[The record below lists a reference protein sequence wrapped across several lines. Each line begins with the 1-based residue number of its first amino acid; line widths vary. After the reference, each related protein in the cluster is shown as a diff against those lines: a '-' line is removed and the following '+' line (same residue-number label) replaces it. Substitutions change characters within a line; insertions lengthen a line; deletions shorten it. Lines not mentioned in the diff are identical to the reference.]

1 MPRSH
6 RFWRPEEHQKHVPHE
21 GMNDTATWSPTATCV
36 TFGPASVTMPEPS
49 CPPTTGNIDFTPII
63 SRTSGGALM
72 SPVRRCS
79 SEWHMPD
86 HTIFTRTSRLP
97 GGSISISSV
106 FQGSLSP
113 VHTAARTVV
122 MAIPP

>member
-1 MPRSH
+1 
-6 RFWRPEEHQKHVPHE
+6 
-21 GMNDTATWSPTATCV
+21 
-36 TFGPASVTMPEPS
+36 
-49 CPPTTGNIDFTPII
+49 
-63 SRTSGGALM
+63 
-72 SPVRRCS
+72 
-79 SEWHMPD
+79 
-86 HTIFTRTSRLP
+86 LP